1 MWSGGPDA
9 IGSVRPAGKWAQG
22 LTCQT
27 AKTPACH
34 VQFVNGWFFIHGQ
47 FVNSIKI
54 SFSEQKFQ
62 ITTSHFNFFLPPK
75 VKVACGLQVTNGGLP
90 RRNVSFAIPDL
101 CRWRKTCEYK
111 TVRQFF

>member
-1 MWSGGPDA
+1 MWSGG
-9 IGSVRPAGKWAQG
+9 ISKRNRVRPAGKWAQG

-47 FVNSIKI
+47 FVNSIEI

-62 ITTSHFNFFLPPK
+62 ITTSHFNFFSTPK
-75 VKVACGLQVTNGGLP
+75 VKVACGVQVTNGGLP
-90 RRNVSFAIPDL
+90 RRNVIFAIPDL

-111 TVRQFF
+111 TVRHFF

>member
-22 LTCQT
+22 LTSQT

-47 FVNSIKI
+47 FVNSLKI

-62 ITTSHFNFFLPPK
+62 ITTSHFNFFFNPQSQSCLWVAGNQRRFAPPK
-75 VKVACGLQVTNGGLP
+75 REFCH
-90 RRNVSFAIPDL
+90 S
-101 CRWRKTCEYK
+101 
-111 TVRQFF
+111 